1 MSGSGNISCSAF
13 CPQPTP
19 TPTPTVTI
27 TQSITPTQTIT
38 PTITLT
44 PTQTITPT
52 LTITPT
58 YTVTPTATPFY
69 QNCGYGCEA
78 YETDQSCTPCD
89 PAGTQVDITG
99 CAQFTGGNQVT
110 MILYSS
116 ANVSTDVTVNF
127 VIDGELGTHIE
138 SSLVISSGTTYVSG
152 NVGFYTTNDMINN
165 AYINTIT
172 PTSYGSQSYVPGTV
186 AYGSPGCAQP

>member
-58 YTVTPTATPFY
+58 YTVTPTVTPFY

-99 CAQFTGGNQVT
+99 CAEFTGGNSVT
-110 MILYSS
+110 MTLFSS
-116 ANVSTDVTVNF
+116 VNVSTDITVNF
-127 VIDGELGTHIE
+127 VIDGDLGTHIE
-138 SSLVISSGTTYVSG
+138 SSLVISSGTAYVSG
-152 NVGFYTTNDMINN
+152 NVGFYTTYDTINN
-165 AYINTIT
+165 AYIDTIT

-186 AYGSPGCAQP
+186 AYGSGCTPP